1 MVTAPSLLTVGRA
14 AMYVRM
20 STEHQQYSIENQAA
34 VIEKYASSR
43 NLVIVRTFLDHG
55 RSGLTLSGRLALCE
69 LLQEVQSGMAD
80 FEAILVYDVSRWGR
94 FQDADES
101 AYYEYRCK
109 RAHVQVHYCA
119 EQFENDGSPAST
131 LLKTIK
137 RSMAAEYSREL
148 GVKVFA
154 GQSRLTELGF
164 RQGGVAGFGLRR
176 QLVGLDGVPKQ
187 VLAKG
192 ERKSIQNDRVILV
205 PGPEEEVKVV
215 RMMFDLY
222 TVSGMGFQRIA
233 TILNEKGI
241 KPDGRQRWTKEAVQ
255 YLLANPK
262 YAGASV
268 YNRTSFKLSKKVVRN
283 PPSMWVR
290 HDGAFES
297 VVSQEQF
304 FQAQNLM
311 RSRQP
316 KYLNDEVMLEQL
328 RQLWIRTGRLSA
340 DLINQERDAPSVTAI
355 LRHFGTLKNA
365 YSLIGYRPDLKTK
378 YDTSIAR
385 HKVTRRNLFF
395 EIKAKLQSCGASVTE
410 SGTEGILIVNE
421 QLTVRVRL
429 CYCTNA
435 PKGGFRWR
443 LRPESVRPDV
453 TIAIRLRPGNRE
465 VLDYFIIP
473 DCDRPTKILYLSAQ
487 NRCDM
492 DVHRFDTLD
501 QFTNLLRR
509 GPLVENQ

>member
-1 MVTAPSLLTVGRA
+1 MVNRTGRA

-20 STEHQQYSIENQAA
+20 STEHQQYSTENQAD
-34 VIEKYASSR
+34 VIRKYADR
-43 NLVIVRTFLDHG
+43 KNLAIVKTFGDHG
-55 RSGLTLSGRLALCE
+55 RSGLTLSGRSGLRQ
-69 LLQEVQSGMAD
+69 LLQEVQSGAAD

-94 FQDADES
+94 FQDSDES
-101 AYYEYRCK
+101 AYYEYRCR
-109 RAHVQVHYCA
+109 RANVQVHYCA
-119 EQFENDGSPAST
+119 EQFENDGSPASA

-148 GVKVFA
+148 SVKVFA

-164 RQGGVAGFGLRR
+164 RQGGVAGYGLRR
-176 QLVGLDGVPKQ
+176 QLVGVDGEAKQ

-192 ERKSIQNDRVILV
+192 ERKSIQNDRVILI

-215 RMMFDLY
+215 RMIFDLY
-222 TVSGMGFQRIA
+222 TISGMGSQRI
-233 TILNEKGI
+233 TTLLNERGI

-268 YNRTSFKLSKKVVRN
+268 YNRTSFKLSRKVVRN

-297 VVSQEQF
+297 VISQEQF
-304 FQAQNLM
+304 IRAQNLM

-316 KYLNDEVMLEQL
+316 RNLKDEVMLEQL
-328 RQLWIRTGRLSA
+328 RQLWIRAGRLTA
-340 DLINQERDAPSVTAI
+340 DLINKERDVPSANAI
-355 LRHFGTLKNA
+355 VNHFGTLKNA

-378 YDTSIAR
+378 YDASIAR
-385 HKVTRRNLFF
+385 HRVTRRNLFF
-395 EIKAKLQSCGASVTE
+395 EIRTKLQSCGASVAEPHTD
-410 SGTEGILIVNE
+410 GFLLVNG
-421 QLTVRVRL
+421 QLTVRLRL
-429 CYCTNA
+429 CYCTNT
-435 PKGGFRWR
+435 PMGEFRWT

-473 DCDRPTKILYLSAQ
+473 DCDRPTKTFYLSTQ

-501 QFTNLLRR
+501 LFINLLRR
-509 GPLVENQ
+509 CSLVENT